1 MEQKKLIIF
10 MPSIEVGG
18 VEKNLFIIS
27 NYLSEKLKKVS
38 LITTSKKYKKKFN
51 SKIQLIYPKNNT
63 WNSTSKR
70 IKFLICL
77 YLLFLEILKNRNII
91 VLCFQANIYCTLLC
105 RLLKIRIIVR
115 SNSSPSGW
123 SQNFLKKILYKKIL
137 NLADKIIVNSLEFKK
152 ELKKKFNLDAICIY
166 NPLNTEKI
174 KKLSKLNIKNNFF
187 KKKFINIINIARFT
201 DQKDHLT
208 LLRSINLLK
217 NKIKIKLLIIGE
229 GINKSKILEYIKL
242 KELTQIV
249 KVKNFTKNPYPFIK
263 AADLF
268 ILTSR
273 FEGLPNVLLEALTLN
288 KFVISSNCPTG
299 PKEILINNKGGLL
312 FKVGN
317 YQDLSKKILFFKNNK
332 KICDKKLLYAKSK
345 LYRFDQMVNLNNY
358 LKLVKRTLTI

>member
-1 MEQKKLIIF
+1 
-10 MPSIEVGG
+10 
-18 VEKNLFIIS
+18 
-27 NYLSEKLKKVS
+27 
-38 LITTSKKYKKKFN
+38 
-51 SKIQLIYPKNNT
+51 
-63 WNSTSKR
+63 
-70 IKFLICL
+70 
-77 YLLFLEILKNRNII
+77 
-91 VLCFQANIYCTLLC
+91 
-105 RLLKIRIIVR
+105 
-115 SNSSPSGW
+115 
-123 SQNFLKKILYKKIL
+123 
-137 NLADKIIVNSLEFKK
+137 
-152 ELKKKFNLDAICIY
+152 
-166 NPLNTEKI
+166 
-174 KKLSKLNIKNNFF
+174 
-187 KKKFINIINIARFT
+187 
-201 DQKDHLT
+201 
-208 LLRSINLLK
+208 
-217 NKIKIKLLIIGE
+217 LLIIGE